1 MKRHSFLLRM
11 ILFVGGAACVHAS
24 PIVVSTSFDEVI
36 ITGTDTFETAGGSV
50 ISTLQYVAFSDELPS
65 DIAADLINQSWAPS
79 PYSADI
85 SRILASLP
93 QATLT
98 DDLTFLTTQLPNVYI
113 PSVGPT
119 LIGQPANISDISGL
133 YPEFPVVFSSPAT
146 IGVVSYSTGAFESST
161 TIIDGTVTFDIYE
174 VDYVQQQSS
183 AIPEPASYLYV
194 LFGAVLIAVRQIG
207 QNPRSYETGYNP
219 LA

>member
-1 MKRHSFLLRM
+1 M